1 QIELF
6 VRPTVERARVMGRD
20 LTFYLGL
27 PPSRELPDL
36 AKVIALMLPAALA
49 LVASMALF
57 LPTILASALPWQRL
71 LALALGLAALYVIWQ
86 RLAQAVTLLDGV
98 EERLSA
104 AQADLPIADRL
115 TSVVS
120 SPLQVTIDEQQ
131 RATDSGQPTT
141 SRDGLLDPILSQRA
155 AGAPLP

>member
-1 QIELF
+1 AQERVLLRRQARYVMPLLLLPIGFALAQLVHGWLGLITGAIGAMVLLAQIELF

-36 AKVIALMLPAALA
+36 AKVTALMLPAALA

-98 EERLSA
+98 EERLNA
-104 AQADLPIADRL
+104 AQAD
-115 TSVVS
+115 
-120 SPLQVTIDEQQ
+120 
-131 RATDSGQPTT
+131 
-141 SRDGLLDPILSQRA
+141 
-155 AGAPLP
+155 